1 MPSPPTLP
9 SHLVNTL
16 NSHSG
21 PINAIAFSALGGTY
35 ILTGSSDRQI
45 HLSRTEPAN
54 PGTPSL
60 PIQKYASHGY
70 PVLDIT
76 VSSDN
81 KLFASVGGDRSVLLW
96 DVQNAEGPL
105 RRLGSN
111 TSEGHSSRI
120 NCVSFAG
127 QDDSVLVSG
136 SDDRSV
142 RLWDMK
148 SRDARP
154 LMVWL
159 EAKDGISSLAV
170 LGNGRDIV
178 SGSVDG
184 RLRSYDIRMGR
195 VTVDALP
202 GPVTSLEASRDAKLL
217 LSNA

>member
-16 NSHSG
+16 NSHSA

-45 HLSRTEPAN
+45 HLSRTEPVSTGAR
-54 PGTPSL
+54 SL

-70 PVLDIT
+70 PVLDIA

-81 KLFASVGGDRSVLLW
+81 KLFTSVGGDRSVLLW
-96 DVQNAEGPL
+96 DVQNADGPL

-159 EAKDGISSLAV
+159 EAKDGVSSLAV
-170 LGNGRDIV
+170 PGNGHDIV

-184 RLRSYDIRMGR
+184 RLRSYDVRMGR

-202 GPVTSLEASRDAKLL
+202 GPVTSLELL
-217 LSNA
+217 GLE

>member
-1 MPSPPTLP
+1 MPPPSPPPPTLP
-9 SHLVNTL
+9 SHLLNTL
-16 NSHSG
+16 NSHSA
-21 PINAIAFSALGGTY
+21 PINAIAFSAIGGTY

-45 HLSRTEPAN
+45 HLSRTEPTR
-54 PGTPSL
+54 PGVDSL

-70 PVLDIT
+70 PVLDIA
-76 VSSDN
+76 VSNDN

-96 DVQNAEGPL
+96 HVQNAEGPL

-111 TSEGHSSRI
+111 TNEGHSSRI
-120 NCVSFAG
+120 NCVRFAG

-148 SRDARP
+148 SRDTRP

-159 EAKDGISSLAV
+159 EAKDGISSLV
-170 LGNGRDIV
+170 VPGNGHSVV

-184 RLRSYDIRMGR
+184 R
-195 VTVDALP
+195 VV
-202 GPVTSLEASRDAKLL
+202 
-217 LSNA
+217 